1 MSLVL
6 ALNYELIHEQQGN
19 HYQFLTYDILHK
31 VLTCLFY
38 LFIEDMFLL
47 HKSLSNRNRFYNIR
61 KNVAIWSFLSN
72 RKMIR

>member
-38 LFIEDMFLL
+38 LFIEDI
-47 HKSLSNRNRFYNIR
+47 FYY
-61 KNVAIWSFLSN
+61 KNLYPIETGST
-72 RKMIR
+72 I